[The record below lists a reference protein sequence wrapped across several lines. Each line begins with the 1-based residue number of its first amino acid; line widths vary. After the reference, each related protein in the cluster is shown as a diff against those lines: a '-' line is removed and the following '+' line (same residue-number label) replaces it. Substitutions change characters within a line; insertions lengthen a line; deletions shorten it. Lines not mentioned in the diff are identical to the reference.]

1 MTLAKCFKF
10 LMTLLFVVIIC
21 SACQSNRE
29 VGPSEFI
36 SLDELKSLSEKGVS
50 LNWGDFTKYSFED
63 IGSGLYI
70 RKYKIEGRHQLL
82 ITGKS
87 LESPPEKIYI
97 VNQNGKELDL
107 TQDDWSALYELK

>member
-1 MTLAKCFKF
+1 MTLAKWFKF
-10 LMTLLFVVIIC
+10 SMTLLFVLIIC
-21 SACQSNRE
+21 AACQSNRE
-29 VGPSEFI
+29 EGPRGYI
-36 SLDELKSLSEKGVS
+36 SLDELTSLSEKDVS
-50 LNWGDFTKYSFED
+50 LNWGDFNKYSFED

-70 RKYKIEGRHQLL
+70 RKYKIEGGHQLL

-107 TQDDWSALYELK
+107 TQDNLSELYDLK